1 MSSNDPLIGKIFRG
15 EYVIESELGVGGMGA
30 VYKASQQ
37 SLNRV
42 VAIKVMNIQLA
53 RQTGF
58 AERFAREAQT
68 SALLEHPNIIPI
80 YDYGQQDGYVYLVMR
95 LLTGHSLAE
104 RLSAQAESDQPLPN
118 LSEVTHLIKQIASA
132 LDYAHAKGVI
142 HRDIKPSN
150 IMFDETGRPYLVDF
164 GIAKLL
170 SANSGLT
177 GTGVAMGTPNF
188 MPPEQWRSDPVT
200 PATDQYALGVIVYN
214 ILTGKLPFEGD
225 TPFALMH
232 KHLHEYP
239 TPPHQQRAEL
249 PEKISPILMRALA
262 KDPQERYATCT
273 DFADALISAE
283 SGYTGVPTNFFT
295 MRLPPKTPAYGGYIP
310 RPPSTPSTP
319 PTVAKNRR
327 GAMIGI
333 LGVISLLVLAG
344 IIALI
349 SNNNSQPPVTDIT
362 ATSTVGS
369 VVILPTDTE
378 ILSPTP
384 QFTPTETPTVDVLTA
399 IAQIDAT
406 NTALVPVNLTATA
419 GAWTAT
425 PTPDLTATIDAIMS
439 GRTATLVIT
448 ESIATNIAQKATDQ
462 FFIDQTATLEGL
474 DQVARQAIIDQLA
487 TQSALDAIAAQIA
500 LDQTA
505 TATLWTPT
513 PTPTPTVTLTP
524 TPTSTSTPTATPT
537 ATATPI
543 DPDAILGRVL
553 VNDGETLK
561 LRQYPNLEAEL
572 LGYLPDDMVVTI
584 THRNE
589 FADWLYITYYAP
601 DNLIIKGWVSAQF
614 MDVTDAL
621 GNPQFPRDILPML
634 SEEIAGFV
642 TGIETATPQATRT
655 HVPSYTPEAS
665 RTHVP
670 SYTPEAT
677 RTRPP
682 TYTPAP

>member
-1 MSSNDPLIGKIFRG
+1 MTNNDPLIGKIFRG

-104 RLSAQAESDQPLPN
+104 RLSAQLESDHPLPN

-249 PEKISPILMRALA
+249 PEKVSPILMRAMA
-262 KDPQERYATCT
+262 KDPHERYATCT
-273 DFADALISAE
+273 DFADALVSAE
-283 SGYTGVPTNFFT
+283 SGY
-295 MRLPPKTPAYGGYIP
+295 
-310 RPPSTPSTP
+310 
-319 PTVAKNRR
+319 
-327 GAMIGI
+327 
-333 LGVISLLVLAG
+333 
-344 IIALI
+344 
-349 SNNNSQPPVTDIT
+349 
-362 ATSTVGS
+362 
-369 VVILPTDTE
+369 
-378 ILSPTP
+378 
-384 QFTPTETPTVDVLTA
+384 
-399 IAQIDAT
+399 
-406 NTALVPVNLTATA
+406 
-419 GAWTAT
+419 
-425 PTPDLTATIDAIMS
+425 
-439 GRTATLVIT
+439 
-448 ESIATNIAQKATDQ
+448 
-462 FFIDQTATLEGL
+462 
-474 DQVARQAIIDQLA
+474 
-487 TQSALDAIAAQIA
+487 
-500 LDQTA
+500 
-505 TATLWTPT
+505 
-513 PTPTPTVTLTP
+513 
-524 TPTSTSTPTATPT
+524 
-537 ATATPI
+537 
-543 DPDAILGRVL
+543 
-553 VNDGETLK
+553 
-561 LRQYPNLEAEL
+561 
-572 LGYLPDDMVVTI
+572 
-584 THRNE
+584 
-589 FADWLYITYYAP
+589 
-601 DNLIIKGWVSAQF
+601 
-614 MDVTDAL
+614 
-621 GNPQFPRDILPML
+621 
-634 SEEIAGFV
+634 
-642 TGIETATPQATRT
+642 
-655 HVPSYTPEAS
+655 
-665 RTHVP
+665 
-670 SYTPEAT
+670 
-677 RTRPP
+677 
-682 TYTPAP
+682 